1 MIHKYL
7 LIHIGVNIDFY
18 LQESFK
24 TKSFEDLNDSREVA
38 LEEPIHPEIAG
49 QDNPAPQNIPDNHFI
64 VEEPEIESRNPCSLC
79 IILWKTKVKLLNQIV
94 WNPEWFSRSSAW
106 KLHIQE
112 IPSEDIPAP

>member
-1 MIHKYL
+1 MPLFGNRVVVATANYK
-7 LIHIGVNIDFY
+7 HIKEKKKDLFDRETRLGRWVSERRERKEKLKK

-79 IILWKTKVKLLNQIV
+79 IIL
-94 WNPEWFSRSSAW
+94 
-106 KLHIQE
+106 
-112 IPSEDIPAP
+112 